1 MGGKIL
7 NLAGHFH
14 SGLIDDIVN
23 SFVICLFLLCN
34 YPLKL
39 KMNAIQSKIVG

>member
-7 NLAGHFH
+7 NLAVHFH

-23 SFVICLFLLCN
+23 SFIICLFLLCN
-34 YPLKL
+34 YPFKVE
-39 KMNAIQSKIVG
+39 NECNSIQDCG